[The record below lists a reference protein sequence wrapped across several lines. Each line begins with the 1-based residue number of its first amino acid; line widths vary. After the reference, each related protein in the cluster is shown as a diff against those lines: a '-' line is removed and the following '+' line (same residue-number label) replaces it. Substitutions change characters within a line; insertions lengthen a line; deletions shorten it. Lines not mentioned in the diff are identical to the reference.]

1 MLHKRRRRVA
11 AHASPRTTGRYY
23 QVVLLLLCLTT
34 SSITTI
40 AVSSSGEQ
48 RQHLRRSSAVAGASG
63 SGVVGGAARRIC
75 RNVLWTAGK
84 VEPLR
89 RSHNLCSSEVATAG
103 AAAAASPTD
112 GSLRETIGRSLL
124 EVRGGSEGLKSE
136 KWSRE
141 KAAAGMTARAGA
153 GGNAGLHKV
162 ETQGED
168 YFESSSSSSSRE
180 RAAAAAAAASPT
192 SLPRVIVRDE
202 LDVVTCDQS
211 TPVAGDAGIGVSLR
225 EGAAVAPGTAGIR
238 VGRGKAQSAPV
249 DQKTNRSGRDPARGV
264 GLASEDDTSMVLEV
278 NEGWRS
284 SETPPAAGGG
294 DGVAAAA
301 ASQDE
306 GLVVDNAKR
315 EAAAVGAASA
325 AAPEGATARD
335 QPSPAAGTFADGSTT
350 GAADLAGSGVG
361 GGSGGVDNREVS
373 SGESEV
379 GDQQDVLD
387 LLSERDVKGTT
398 AVRKRQRTATPKV
411 ASGGWTR
418 KPAPPE
424 EPGATGIP
432 AVARSRP
439 NDLPR
444 AGAPRPPRGE
454 VRVWRPWGRHGAV
467 PASGAGVSDNGG
479 VVEGTAAPGVEVAAE
494 AAGSG
499 VVAMVGQEA
508 AGGDEVVGKAK
519 AKRMR
524 WEPKYLTV
532 KAVFFLFYSSLGA
545 IMPYLPVYYHSLGIP
560 DRRIGHLGAIT
571 PAMTFLFTPLW
582 GALTDK
588 SGMLKQILVLTFA
601 ASTLLRVSLAAR
613 TSFLWIVSV
622 ITLTAVINAP
632 VRPLLDSSALQSLD
646 DRAEYGKQRLWGQW
660 GFGIGSFLT
669 GKLLSRF
676 GFKAAFYMHAAFS
689 LPTLLIL
696 MRFSPKKEDRGKE
709 PPKFGELYQLVVHD
723 PDVLVFFSMVFAI
736 GLSSGVIENFAY
748 KRLRELG
755 GTGSVLGVSRLV
767 SSLSGIPM
775 FFFSG
780 AIVKHFSIVGI
791 LTASMMSFIARF
803 VIYASIKNPWA
814 GLPAE
819 ALRGVTFAGFW
830 AASTCHVGAIAPP
843 GLSTTML
850 GLLNA
855 TYGGIGQSLGSLVGG
870 SLSMRFG
877 TARAFLVYASVDAC
891 LLLAFFLFWGLH
903 PNGQQK
909 DRGAGGGIGASSGQD
924 VGKASPHAGQLPPAA
939 EATPQQP
946 AEGLQDQTFTPPP
959 AVGQR

>member
-11 AHASPRTTGRYY
+11 AHASRRTTGRYY
-23 QVVLLLLCLTT
+23 QVVLLLLSLTT
-34 SSITTI
+34 SSITAI

-48 RQHLRRSSAVAGASG
+48 RQHLRRSSAASGASG
-63 SGVVGGAARRIC
+63 SGVGGAAQRISC
-75 RNVLWTAGK
+75 NVWTAGK
-84 VEPLR
+84 KVETLR
-89 RSHNLCSSEVATAG
+89 RSHNFCSSEVATAG
-103 AAAAASPTD
+103 AAAAATSPTD
-112 GSLRETIGRSLL
+112 GLLRERIGRSLL

-141 KAAAGMTARAGA
+141 KAAAGMAARTGA
-153 GGNAGLHKV
+153 GGNAGLQK
-162 ETQGED
+162 
-168 YFESSSSSSSRE
+168 
-180 RAAAAAAAASPT
+180 A
-192 SLPRVIVRDE
+192 
-202 LDVVTCDQS
+202 
-211 TPVAGDAGIGVSLR
+211 TPVAGDAGIGVGVR
-225 EGAAVAPGTAGIR
+225 EGAAAAPGTAGIR
-238 VGRGKAQSAPV
+238 VGGGEPQSAPV
-249 DQKTNRSGRDPARGV
+249 DQKTNRGGRDPAKGV
-264 GLASEDDTSMVLEV
+264 GLASQDDVGMVLEV
-278 NEGWRS
+278 EEDRRS
-284 SETPPAAGGG
+284 LETPPAAGGG
-294 DGVAAAA
+294 GDVAASAT
-301 ASQDE
+301 SQDA
-306 GLVVDNAKR
+306 GLVRDSVKT
-315 EAAAVGAASA
+315 EAAAVGAAAAA

-335 QPSPAAGTFADGSTT
+335 QPSPAAGASAAGSTT
-350 GAADLAGSGVG
+350 VAVDLADSGVG
-361 GGSGGVDNREVS
+361 GGSGGVDSSEVS
-373 SGESEV
+373 GGEWGV
-379 GDQQDVLD
+379 GGQEDVLD
-387 LLSERDVKGTT
+387 LLSQRDVKGTT
-398 AVRKRQRTATPKV
+398 AVRKRRRTATPKV

-432 AVARSRP
+432 AVTGSRP
-439 NDLPR
+439 NDPPR

-467 PASGAGVSDNGG
+467 AASGAGVSDSGN
-479 VVEGTAAPGVEVAAE
+479 VVEGTAAPGGGVAA
-494 AAGSG
+494 AATGSE
-499 VVAMVGQEA
+499 VVAVVGQEA

-855 TYGGIGQSLGSLVGG
+855 TYGGIGQSLGSLIGG

-924 VGKASPHAGQLPPAA
+924 VGKVSPHAGQLPPPA

-946 AEGLQDQTFTPPP
+946 AEGVQDQTFTPPP

>member
-1 MLHKRRRRVA
+1 MEPAAVHSEADSRREQGASERRVGDPGFAAQRLDRKPPQQERSASLQRISRCWVVMLHQRRRRVA
-11 AHASPRTTGRYY
+11 AHASPRTAGRYY

-34 SSITTI
+34 SSITAI

-63 SGVVGGAARRIC
+63 SGIVGGAAQRIC
-75 RNVLWTAGK
+75 RNVWTAGK
-84 VEPLR
+84 KVETLG

-103 AAAAASPTD
+103 ATAAASPTD
-112 GSLRETIGRSLL
+112 GSLRERIGRSVL

-141 KAAAGMTARAGA
+141 KAAAGMAARTGA
-153 GGNAGLHKV
+153 GGNAGLQKV
-162 ETQGED
+162 ETQGGD
-168 YFESSSSSSSRE
+168 YFESSSSRRNRE
-180 RAAAAAAAASPT
+180 RAAAAAASPT

-211 TPVAGDAGIGVSLR
+211 APVAGDAGIGVGLR

-238 VGRGKAQSAPV
+238 KGGGKAQSAPV
-249 DQKTNRSGRDPARGV
+249 DQKTNRSGRDPARGF
-264 GLASEDDTSMVLEV
+264 GLASQDDAGMVLEV
-278 NEGWRS
+278 QEDWRS
-284 SETPPAAGGG
+284 LETPPAAGGG
-294 DGVAAAA
+294 GGVAAAA
-301 ASQDE
+301 ASQDAD
-306 GLVVDNAKR
+306 LVRDSTKT
-315 EAAAVGAASA
+315 EAAATGAAA
-325 AAPEGATARD
+325 VAAPEGSTARD
-335 QPSPAAGTFADGSTT
+335 QPSPAAGAFAAGSLRGAT
-350 GAADLAGSGVG
+350 GLAGRGVG
-361 GGSGGVDNREVS
+361 GGSGGVDDREFS
-373 SGESEV
+373 SGEWGV
-379 GDQQDVLD
+379 GDQEDVSD
-387 LLSERDVKGTT
+387 LLLERDVKGTT
-398 AVRKRQRTATPKV
+398 AVRKKRRTATPKV

-424 EPGATGIP
+424 EPGVTGNP
-432 AVARSRP
+432 AVTRSRP

-454 VRVWRPWGRHGAV
+454 VRVWRPWGRCGAV
-467 PASGAGVSDNGG
+467 AASGAGVSDNGG
-479 VVEGTAAPGVEVAAE
+479 VVEGTAAPGGEVAA
-494 AAGSG
+494 AATGSQ
-499 VVAMVGQEA
+499 VVAVVGQEA

-791 LTASMMSFIARF
+791 LTASMMSFIARW
-803 VIYASIKNPWA
+803 V
-814 GLPAE
+814 
-819 ALRGVTFAGFW
+819 
-830 AASTCHVGAIAPP
+830 
-843 GLSTTML
+843 
-850 GLLNA
+850 
-855 TYGGIGQSLGSLVGG
+855 
-870 SLSMRFG
+870 
-877 TARAFLVYASVDAC
+877 
-891 LLLAFFLFWGLH
+891 
-903 PNGQQK
+903 
-909 DRGAGGGIGASSGQD
+909 
-924 VGKASPHAGQLPPAA
+924 
-939 EATPQQP
+939 
-946 AEGLQDQTFTPPP
+946 
-959 AVGQR
+959 